1 MSLTETKEFIWLTND
16 LVFKHVFSNK
26 NLIKDFYNSYLKYI
40 NSDLTISNIRVTKQ
54 KYLQNNNIKLHDY
67 YLDIVIV
74 LSDGELVNIEMYN
87 NFGETEC
94 KKSLV
99 YASSIY
105 SRQLKKRAPYNNI
118 KKVTSFNIMN
128 GNYKL
133 SNNDM
138 LNKYELINII
148 NHEKLF
154 KESIEMLL
162 IRLDILDK
170 ISYSKSEERFI
181 RWCRLINAKT
191 REEVIKIAKG
201 DELLMSTVEM
211 VDSFINDPEVI
222 SIFHDDSWKIVSAEQ
237 RGKEEGKTL
246 GLKEGKTLGLKEALL
261 KTAKNMLLK
270 NYTSKEISEITNLSI
285 SEIEKLKV
293 NQ

>member
-1 MSLTETKEFIWLTND
+1 MIETKEFIWLTSD
-16 LVFKHVFSNK
+16 LVFKHIFSNK
-26 NLIKDFYNSYLKYI
+26 RIIKDFYYSYLKYI

-54 KYLQNNNIKLHDY
+54 KYIQNNNIKLHDY

-105 SRQLKKRAPYNNI
+105 SRQLKKRDPYNNI

-133 SNNDM
+133 NNNDM

-191 REEVIKIAKG
+191 REEIMEIAKG
-201 DELLMSTVEM
+201 EELMMSTVEM

-222 SIFHDDSWKIVSAEQ
+222 SIFHDDSWKVVSAEQ
-237 RGKEEGKTL
+237 RGKDKGIVEGEKK
-246 GLKEGKTLGLKEALL
+246 GLL

-270 NYTSKEISEITNLSI
+270 NYTPKEISEITNLSI
-285 SEIEKLKV
+285 SEIKKLKV

>member
-1 MSLTETKEFIWLTND
+1 MIETKEFIWLTSD
-16 LVFKHVFSNK
+16 LVFKHIFSNK
-26 NLIKDFYNSYLKYI
+26 RIIKDFYASYLKYI
-40 NSDLTISNIRVTKQ
+40 KSNLTISNIRVTKQ
-54 KYLQNNNIKLHDY
+54 KYIQNNNIKLHDY

-105 SRQLKKRAPYNNI
+105 SRQLKKRDPYNNI

-133 SNNDM
+133 NNNDM

-191 REEVIKIAKG
+191 REEIMEIAKG
-201 DELLMSTVEM
+201 DELMMSTVEM

-222 SIFHDDSWKIVSAEQ
+222 SIFHDDSWKVVSAEQ
-237 RGKEEGKTL
+237 RGKDK
-246 GLKEGKTLGLKEALL
+246 GLKEGLL

-270 NYTSKEISEITNLSI
+270 NYTPKEISEITNLSI
-285 SEIEKLKV
+285 SEIKKLKV

>member
-1 MSLTETKEFIWLTND
+1 MTETKDFIWLTSD
-16 LVFKHVFSNK
+16 FVFKHIFSNK
-26 NLIKDFYNSYLKYI
+26 RIIKDFYYSYLKYI

-54 KYLQNNNIKLHDY
+54 KYIQNNNIKLHDY
-67 YLDIVIV
+67 YLDIVIL

-94 KKSLV
+94 KKSLA
-99 YASSIY
+99 YASYIY
-105 SRQLKKRAPYNNI
+105 SHQLRKNNPYKRL

-133 SNNDM
+133 SNNEII
-138 LNKYELINII
+138 NKYELINVIS
-148 NHEKLF
+148 HEKILN
-154 KESIEMLL
+154 ESIEMLL

-191 REEVIKIAKG
+191 REEIMEIAKG
-201 DELLMSTVEM
+201 DELMMSTVEM
-211 VDSFINDPEVI
+211 VDNFINDPEVI
-222 SIFHDDSWKIVSAEQ
+222 SIFHDDSWKVVSAEQ
-237 RGKEEGKTL
+237 RGKDKGIVEGEKK
-246 GLKEGKTLGLKEALL
+246 GLL
-261 KTAKNMLLK
+261 KTAKNMLLR
-270 NYTSKEISEITNLSI
+270 NYTPKEISEITNLSI
-285 SEIEKLKV
+285 SEIKKLKV

>member
-1 MSLTETKEFIWLTND
+1 MIETKEFIWLTSD
-16 LVFKHVFSNK
+16 LVFKHIFSNK
-26 NLIKDFYNSYLKYI
+26 RIIKDFYASYLKYI
-40 NSDLTISNIRVTKQ
+40 KSNLTISNIRVTKQ
-54 KYLQNNNIKLHDY
+54 KYIQNNNIKLHDY

-105 SRQLKKRAPYNNI
+105 SRQLKKRDPYNNI

-133 SNNDM
+133 NNNDM

-191 REEVIKIAKG
+191 REEIMEIAKG
-201 DELLMSTVEM
+201 DELMMSTVEM

-222 SIFHDDSWKIVSAEQ
+222 SIFHDDSWKVVSAEQ
-237 RGKEEGKTL
+237 RGKDKGIVEGEKK
-246 GLKEGKTLGLKEALL
+246 GLL

-270 NYTSKEISEITNLSI
+270 NYTPKEISEITNLSI
-285 SEIEKLKV
+285 SEIKKLKV

>member
-1 MSLTETKEFIWLTND
+1 MIETKEFIWLTSD
-16 LVFKHVFSNK
+16 LVFKHIFSNK
-26 NLIKDFYNSYLKYI
+26 RIIKDFYYSYLKYI

-54 KYLQNNNIKLHDY
+54 KYIQNNNIKLHDY

-105 SRQLKKRAPYNNI
+105 SRQLKKRDPYNNI

-133 SNNDM
+133 NNNDM

-191 REEVIKIAKG
+191 REEVMEIAKG
-201 DELLMSTVEM
+201 DELMMSTVEM

-222 SIFHDDSWKIVSAEQ
+222 SIFHDDSWKVVSAEQ
-237 RGKEEGKTL
+237 RGKDK
-246 GLKEGKTLGLKEALL
+246 GLKEGLL

-270 NYTSKEISEITNLSI
+270 NYTPKEISEITNLSI
-285 SEIEKLKV
+285 SEIKKLKV

>member
-1 MSLTETKEFIWLTND
+1 MTETKEFIWLTSD
-16 LVFKHVFSNK
+16 FVFKHIFSNK
-26 NLIKDFYNSYLKYI
+26 RIIKDFYYSYLKYI
-40 NSDLTISNIRVTKQ
+40 NSNLNISNIRVTKQ
-54 KYLQNNNIKLHDY
+54 KYIQNNNIKLHDY

-94 KKSLV
+94 KKSLA
-99 YASSIY
+99 YASYIY
-105 SRQLKKRAPYNNI
+105 SHQLRKNNPYKRL

-133 SNNDM
+133 SNNEII
-138 LNKYELINII
+138 NKYELINVIS
-148 NHEKLF
+148 HEKILN
-154 KESIEMLL
+154 ESIEMLL

-191 REEVIKIAKG
+191 REEIMEIAQG
-201 DELLMSTVEM
+201 DELMMSTVEM
-211 VDSFINDPEVI
+211 VDNFINDPEVI
-222 SIFHDDSWKIVSAEQ
+222 SIFHDDSWKVVSAEQ
-237 RGKEEGKTL
+237 RGKDKGIIQ
-246 GLKEGKTLGLKEALL
+246 
-261 KTAKNMLLK
+261 TAKNML
-270 NYTSKEISEITNLSI
+270 KENCNPEFISRVTNLSI
-285 SEIEKLKV
+285 SEIKKLKV

>member
-1 MSLTETKEFIWLTND
+1 MFVSGEVIFMIETKEFIGLTSD
-16 LVFKHVFSNK
+16 FVFKHIFSHK
-26 NLIKDFYNSYLKYI
+26 RIIKDFYASYLKYI
-40 NSDLTISNIRVTKQ
+40 KSNLTISNIRVTKQ
-54 KYLQNNNIKLHDY
+54 KYIQNNNIKLHDY

-94 KKSLV
+94 KKSLA
-99 YASSIY
+99 YASYIY
-105 SRQLKKRAPYNNI
+105 SHQLRKNNPYKRL

-133 SNNDM
+133 SNNEII
-138 LNKYELINII
+138 NKYELINVIS
-148 NHEKLF
+148 HEKILN
-154 KESIEMLL
+154 ESIEMLL

-191 REEVIKIAKG
+191 REEVMEIAKG
-201 DELLMSTVEM
+201 DELMMSTVEM

-222 SIFHDDSWKIVSAEQ
+222 SIFHDDSWKVVSAEQ
-237 RGKEEGKTL
+237 RGKDKGIIQ
-246 GLKEGKTLGLKEALL
+246 
-261 KTAKNMLLK
+261 TAKNML
-270 NYTSKEISEITNLSI
+270 KENCNPEFISRVTNLSI
-285 SEIEKLKV
+285 SEIKKLKV

>member
-1 MSLTETKEFIWLTND
+1 MTETKEFIWLSSD
-16 LVFKHVFSNK
+16 FVFKHIFSNK
-26 NLIKDFYNSYLKYI
+26 RIIKDFYYSYLKYI
-40 NSDLTISNIRVTKQ
+40 NSDLNISNIRVTKQ
-54 KYLQNNNIKLHDY
+54 KYIQNNNIKLHDY

-94 KKSLV
+94 KKSLA
-99 YASSIY
+99 YASYIY
-105 SRQLKKRAPYNNI
+105 SHQLRKNNPYKRL

-133 SNNDM
+133 SNDEII
-138 LNKYELINII
+138 NKYELINVIS
-148 NHEKLF
+148 HEKILN
-154 KESIEMLL
+154 ESIEMLL

-191 REEVIKIAKG
+191 REEIMEIAQG
-201 DELLMSTVEM
+201 DELMMSTVEM

-222 SIFHDDSWKIVSAEQ
+222 SIFHDDSWKVVSAEQ
-237 RGKEEGKTL
+237 RGKDKGIIQ
-246 GLKEGKTLGLKEALL
+246 
-261 KTAKNMLLK
+261 TAKNML
-270 NYTSKEISEITNLSI
+270 KENCNPEFISRVTNLSI
-285 SEIEKLKV
+285 SEIKKLKV
-293 NQ
+293 N

>member
-1 MSLTETKEFIWLTND
+1 MIETKEFIWLTSD
-16 LVFKHVFSNK
+16 LVFKHIFSNK
-26 NLIKDFYNSYLKYI
+26 RIIKDFYYSYLKYI

-54 KYLQNNNIKLHDY
+54 KYIQNNNIKLHDY

-105 SRQLKKRAPYNNI
+105 SRQLKKRDPYNNI

-133 SNNDM
+133 NNNDM

-191 REEVIKIAKG
+191 REEIMEIAKG
-201 DELLMSTVEM
+201 DELMMSTVEM

-222 SIFHDDSWKIVSAEQ
+222 SIFHDDSWKVVSAEQ
-237 RGKEEGKTL
+237 RGKDKGIVEGEKK
-246 GLKEGKTLGLKEALL
+246 GLL
-261 KTAKNMLLK
+261 KTAKNML
-270 NYTSKEISEITNLSI
+270 KENCNPEFISRVTNLSI
-285 SEIEKLKV
+285 AEIKKLKV

>member
-1 MSLTETKEFIWLTND
+1 MTETKEFIWLTSD
-16 LVFKHVFSNK
+16 FVFKHIFSNK
-26 NLIKDFYNSYLKYI
+26 RIIKDFYYSYLKYI

-54 KYLQNNNIKLHDY
+54 KYIQNNNIKLHDY

-105 SRQLKKRAPYNNI
+105 SRQLKKRDPYNNI

-133 SNNDM
+133 NKIDM

-170 ISYSKSEERFI
+170 ISYSKIEERFI

-191 REEVIKIAKG
+191 REEIMEIAKG
-201 DELLMSTVEM
+201 DELMMSTVEM

-222 SIFHDDSWKIVSAEQ
+222 SIFHDDSWKVVSAEQ
-237 RGKEEGKTL
+237 RGKDKGIVEGEKK
-246 GLKEGKTLGLKEALL
+246 GLL

-270 NYTSKEISEITNLSI
+270 NYTPKEISEITNLSI
-285 SEIEKLKV
+285 SEIKKLKV

>member
-1 MSLTETKEFIWLTND
+1 MIETKEFIWLTSD
-16 LVFKHVFSNK
+16 LVFKHIFSNK
-26 NLIKDFYNSYLKYI
+26 RIIKDFYYSYLKYI

-54 KYLQNNNIKLHDY
+54 KYIQNNNIKLHDY

-105 SRQLKKRAPYNNI
+105 SRQLKKRDPYNNI

-133 SNNDM
+133 NNNDM

-170 ISYSKSEERFI
+170 ISYSESEERFI

-191 REEVIKIAKG
+191 REEIMKIAKG
-201 DELLMSTVEM
+201 DELMMSTVEM

-222 SIFHDDSWKIVSAEQ
+222 SIFHDDSWKVVSAEQ
-237 RGKEEGKTL
+237 RGKDK
-246 GLKEGKTLGLKEALL
+246 GLKEGLL

-270 NYTSKEISEITNLSI
+270 NYTPKEISEITNLSI
-285 SEIEKLKV
+285 SEIKKLKV
-293 NQ
+293 NK

>member
-1 MSLTETKEFIWLTND
+1 MIETKEFIWLTSD
-16 LVFKHVFSNK
+16 LVFKHIFSNK
-26 NLIKDFYNSYLKYI
+26 RIIKDFYYSYLKYI
-40 NSDLTISNIRVTKQ
+40 KSNLTISNIRVTKQ
-54 KYLQNNNIKLHDY
+54 KYIQNNNIKLHDY

-105 SRQLKKRAPYNNI
+105 SRQLKKRDPYNNI

-133 SNNDM
+133 NNNDM

-191 REEVIKIAKG
+191 REEIMEIAKG
-201 DELLMSTVEM
+201 EELMMSTVEM

-222 SIFHDDSWKIVSAEQ
+222 SIFHDDSWKVVSAEQ
-237 RGKEEGKTL
+237 RGKDKGIVEGEKK
-246 GLKEGKTLGLKEALL
+246 GLL

-270 NYTSKEISEITNLSI
+270 NYTPKEISEITNLSI
-285 SEIEKLKV
+285 SEIKKLKV

>member
-1 MSLTETKEFIWLTND
+1 MIETKEFIWLTSD
-16 LVFKHVFSNK
+16 LVFKHIFSNK
-26 NLIKDFYNSYLKYI
+26 RIIKDFYYSYLKYI

-54 KYLQNNNIKLHDY
+54 KYIQNNNIKLHDY

-105 SRQLKKRAPYNNI
+105 SRQLKKRDPYNNI

-133 SNNDM
+133 NNNDM

-191 REEVIKIAKG
+191 REEIMEIAKG
-201 DELLMSTVEM
+201 DELMMSTVEM

-222 SIFHDDSWKIVSAEQ
+222 SIFHDDSWKVVSAEQ
-237 RGKEEGKTL
+237 RGKDKGMVEGEKK
-246 GLKEGKTLGLKEALL
+246 GLL
-261 KTAKNMLLK
+261 KTAKNML
-270 NYTSKEISEITNLSI
+270 KENCNPEFISRVTNLSI
-285 SEIEKLKV
+285 AEIKKLKV